1 MPSCEFQFPV
11 TLLLNWLLTIF
22 SSLYYGRNSGGTHV
36 FTAVPRDG
44 KDILSIDQDFYP
56 LLEFILK
63 DAHNH
68 PEIPDDLPKDPYLG
82 IVEFGTETW
91 FSDGNATFT
100 AANFGMKLD
109 GDVDLNGGNSTENNS
124 TSENGDGSS
133 GGDDDSAAVML
144 DGLPVFVYT
153 MAVMLIVRAL
163 W

>member
-1 MPSCEFQFPV
+1 MSFKFPV

-36 FTAVPRDG
+36 FTAVPCDG
-44 KDILSIDQDFYP
+44 EDILSIDQDFYP
-56 LLEFILK
+56 LFEFILK
-63 DAHNH
+63 QAHKH
-68 PEIPDDLPKDPYLG
+68 PEIPDDLPRDPYLG

-91 FSDGNATFT
+91 FSDGDATFT

-109 GDVDLNGGNSTENNS
+109 GDGDLNGSNSSENNS
-124 TSENGDGSS
+124 TSEHGGDSS

-144 DGLPVFVYT
+144 DGLPVFLYT